1 MRTIG
6 LRGDYTAEA
15 VRTSATGARDAAQA
29 RRLLSIAAVYD
40 GMNRMDAAKIGGMD
54 RQTLRDWVH
63 RFNAEGPDGLVNRKP
78 AGAAP
83 KLTLEQKRALAALVE
98 AGPDLETDGLVR
110 WRRIDLKQVIRE
122 RFGADYHE
130 RSVSRLLHDLGFSH
144 MSARPQHP
152 KQNARMMETLK
163 KISRSRSRQRSRP
176 CPLARP

>member
-152 KQNARMMETLK
+152 KQNARMMETFK
-163 KISRSRSRQRSRP
+163 KISRRRSRQQSRL

>member
-63 RFNAEGPDGLVNRKP
+63 RFNAEGPGQPQAGGSRAEADTGAKTGVGGAGRGRARPGDGWPRP
-78 AGAAP
+78 
-83 KLTLEQKRALAALVE
+83 LAADRSE
-98 AGPDLETDGLVR
+98 AGDPGAVR
-110 WRRIDLKQVIRE
+110 RRLPR
-122 RFGADYHE
+122 A
-130 RSVSRLLHDLGFSH
+130 SRLLHDLGFSH

-152 KQNARMMETLK
+152 KQNARMMETFK
-163 KISRSRSRQRSRP
+163 KISRRRSRQRSRP